1 MEISVKETKKYTLKG
16 IDGKEVEVSEEVYRV
31 VKRDENREAQRRYRS
46 WRCRDGKGVRCK
58 KKCEECEFYRL
69 GNGPTGSVLSIDQ
82 MADDEDK
89 SFEVAD
95 SRSNLELE
103 VARSLLREAVRKA
116 KGQLTERECEILDM
130 FLDERSE
137 REMAAQLGV
146 SNSRAH
152 ALKTALFKKLRVILA
167 KYSDYFG
174 S

>member
-1 MEISVKETKKYTLKG
+1 MENKDKTKKLFIKG
-16 IDGKEVEVSEEVYRV
+16 VAVSVTEEVYKAYMQEEWRA
-31 VKRDENREAQRRYRS
+31 KQSRYRS

-82 MADDEDK
+82 MADDEGK

-167 KYSDYFG
+167 KYRDYFG

>member
-1 MEISVKETKKYTLKG
+1 MKNREKESKRLFINGTW
-16 IDGKEVEVSEEVYRV
+16 VPVSDEVY
-31 VKRDENREAQRRYRS
+31 KAYMQEEWREDQRRYRS

-58 KKCEECEFYRL
+58 KKCEECEFYRM

-116 KGQLTERECEILDM
+116 RAQLSERECEILDM

-137 REMAAQLGV
+137 REMAARLGV

-152 ALKTALFKKLRVILA
+152 ALKAALFKKLRVILA
-167 KYSDYFG
+167 KYRDYFG

>member
-1 MEISVKETKKYTLKG
+1 MKETKKYTLKG

-31 VKRDENREAQRRYRS
+31 VKRDEDREAQRRYRS

-82 MADDEDK
+82 MMSDDEKPVDIADK
-89 SFEVAD
+89 NTD
-95 SRSNLELE
+95 LELE
-103 VARSLLREAVRKA
+103 VARNLLHEAVHKA
-116 KGQLTERECEILDM
+116 RGKLSDREQEILDM

-137 REMAAQLGV
+137 REIAARLGV

-152 ALKTALFKKLRVILA
+152 ALKIELFKKLRVLLA
-167 KYSDYFG
+167 SYKDYFG

>member
-1 MEISVKETKKYTLKG
+1 MKTNEKARKLYVKGKG
-16 IDGKEVEVSEEVYRV
+16 IEVSEEVYRV
-31 VKRDENREAQRRYRS
+31 VKRDEDREAQRRYRA

-58 KKCEECEFYRL
+58 KKCAECEFYRM

-82 MADDEDK
+82 MMSDENKPVDIADKNTD
-89 SFEVAD
+89 
-95 SRSNLELE
+95 LELE
-103 VARSLLREAVRKA
+103 VARSLLREAVHKA
-116 KGQLTERECEILDM
+116 REQLTEREQVILDM

-152 ALKTALFKKLRVILA
+152 ALKTALFKKLRLILA
-167 KYSDYFG
+167 KYRDYFG

>member
-1 MEISVKETKKYTLKG
+1 MENKDKTRKLFIKGVAVSVT
-16 IDGKEVEVSEEVYRV
+16 EEVYKAYMQEEWRA
-31 VKRDENREAQRRYRS
+31 KQSRYRS

-82 MADDEDK
+82 MADDEGK

-130 FLDERSE
+130 FLDEHSE

-167 KYSDYFG
+167 KYRDYFG

>member
-1 MEISVKETKKYTLKG
+1 MKETKKYTLKG

-31 VKRDENREAQRRYRS
+31 VKRDEDREAQRRYRA

-58 KKCEECEFYRL
+58 KKCSECAFYRM
-69 GNGPTGSVLSIDQ
+69 GNGPTGNVLSIDQ

-95 SRSNLELE
+95 SRSNLEVE
-103 VARSLLREAVRKA
+103 VARSLLREAVCKA
-116 KGQLTERECEILDM
+116 KGQLSERECEILDM

-167 KYSDYFG
+167 KYRDYFG

>member
-1 MEISVKETKKYTLKG
+1 MKTNEKARKLYVKGKG
-16 IDGKEVEVSEEVYRV
+16 IEVSEEVYRV
-31 VKRDENREAQRRYRS
+31 VKRDEDREAQRRYRA

-58 KKCEECEFYRL
+58 KKCSECEFYRM

-82 MADDEDK
+82 MMSDENKPVDIADKNTD
-89 SFEVAD
+89 
-95 SRSNLELE
+95 LELE
-103 VARSLLREAVRKA
+103 VARTLLREAVHKA
-116 KGQLTERECEILDM
+116 REQLTEREQVILDM

-152 ALKTALFKKLRVILA
+152 ALKTALFKKLRLILA
-167 KYSDYFG
+167 KYRDYFG

>member
-1 MEISVKETKKYTLKG
+1 MENKDKTRKLFIKGVAVSVT
-16 IDGKEVEVSEEVYRV
+16 EEVYKAYMQEEWRA
-31 VKRDENREAQRRYRS
+31 KQSRYRS

-82 MADDEDK
+82 MADDEGK

-167 KYSDYFG
+167 KYRDYFG

>member
-1 MEISVKETKKYTLKG
+1 MENKDKTRNLFIKGVAVSVT
-16 IDGKEVEVSEEVYRV
+16 EEVYKAYMQEEWRA
-31 VKRDENREAQRRYRS
+31 KQSRYRS

-82 MADDEDK
+82 MADDEGK

-103 VARSLLREAVRKA
+103 VARSLLREAVCKA

-167 KYSDYFG
+167 KYRDYFG

>member
-1 MEISVKETKKYTLKG
+1 MENKDKTRKLFIKGVAVSVT
-16 IDGKEVEVSEEVYRV
+16 EEVYKAYMQEEWRA
-31 VKRDENREAQRRYRS
+31 KQSRYRS

-82 MADDEDK
+82 MADDEGK

-137 REMAAQLGV
+137 RDMAAQLGV

-167 KYSDYFG
+167 KYRDYFG